1 LNSAGRPDS
10 VLEEWRGRRAEE
22 IDHKT
27 GHRRMSALAFD
38 THAFI
43 KRLMAAGMPEQQA
56 EILADQ
62 QSRLIDEKLSTKED
76 LARVEAGLRSE
87 IRQTELKLETR
98 IEAAKSDIVKWLFGT
113 IGFQTVI
120 IIGAVIASARLVHP

>member
-1 LNSAGRPDS
+1 
-10 VLEEWRGRRAEE
+10 
-22 IDHKT
+22 
-27 GHRRMSALAFD
+27 MSALAFD